1 MLKAFGCDDEDA
13 SLAETMQELREAFDA
28 ENALFQ
34 AK

>member
-1 MLKAFGCDDEDA
+1 MMKAFGCDEDR

-34 AK
+34 TK